1 MRDAFAALLRR
12 HPRVARRTL
21 AALIAVGAAVAGV
34 FSAIEPIEAHDRSA
48 LATAVRSCWVAKK
61 TLHTSFPCLSVST
74 VDQTAVI
81 RPPLAKS
88 EVLLVP
94 TVPVTGIESP
104 LLVEK
109 NAPDYLAEAW
119 AARGYVLAALP
130 RDPGPAGLGMA
141 VNSLPTRSQDRLHI
155 HVDCLQPRVIAALAR
170 YGGRLGSTW
179 TRFPVPLAGGRYFA
193 RAIGEGDLVARNPFR
208 LVATGVPGAARTMAD
223 MTLVVAPITRADG
236 RPGFALI
243 AANTEDGS
251 HAMGENLLDHSCRI
265 ARLAG

>member
-1 MRDAFAALLRR
+1 MRDAVAALLRR
-12 HPRVARRTL
+12 QPPLARRSL
-21 AALIAVGAAVAGV
+21 AALVAVVAAAAAVFG
-34 FSAIEPIEAHDRSA
+34 AIEPIEAHDRTA

-61 TLHTSFPCLSVST
+61 TLHTSFPCLQVST
-74 VDQTAVI
+74 EDQTAVI

-94 TVPVTGIESP
+94 TMPVTGIESP

-130 RDPGPAGLGMA
+130 RDPGPNGLGMA

-170 YGGRLGSTW
+170 YGARLGSTW
-179 TRFPVPLAGGRYFA
+179 SRFPVPLAGGRYYA
-193 RAIGEGDLVARNPFR
+193 RAIGEDDLVARNPFR
-208 LVATGVPGAARTMAD
+208 MVATGVPGASRNMAD
-223 MTLVVAPITRADG
+223 MTLVVAPITRVGG
-236 RPGFALI
+236 RPAFALI

-251 HAMGENLLDHSCRI
+251 HAIGENLLDHTCRI
-265 ARLAG
+265 ARAAG